1 MSQARQIIPLLVAFG
16 CAPQYAYVPTT
27 NASATVQG
35 RLAAEYPIP
44 PSAPQGDVRIASY
57 GMTDVS
63 TQSAPSEVLRA
74 LHLRVVLADSSAS
87 PWSFDIREQRVELG
101 DHEVLAPAFASAN
114 PGTPPPIVTVDRNG
128 KRIVDL
134 FFLLPANLQHA
145 DAIPEFD
152 AMWRVNAGAAGVI
165 AERTPFERLTVEP
178 DEGGYADWDYGGGY
192 YWGGPYWMNADL
204 PYEGVGVPY
213 RYFDGGAIIRRSPHS
228 WRGGGERG
236 ERAGGFHSGGGHVG
250 GQGGGPGS
258 AFR

>member
-1 MSQARQIIPLLVAFG
+1 
-16 CAPQYAYVPTT
+16 
-27 NASATVQG
+27 
-35 RLAAEYPIP
+35 
-44 PSAPQGDVRIASY
+44 
-57 GMTDVS
+57 
-63 TQSAPSEVLRA
+63 
-74 LHLRVVLADSSAS
+74 LADSSAS